1 MGASNFATAQDRRTR
16 EPDRTIPDAR
26 RGEQTRC
33 RMLLYANVVLAA
45 HPPPRASARE
55 IGLKQTGSV
64 PLKSLSARLLILT
77 VLFVMLGEVLIFVPS
92 VARFR
97 MTYFEN
103 RLAAG
108 YLATLALEA
117 SPTGRLDQRFTDK
130 LLSRVG
136 AEGVGLH
143 RADGTVLRLDRA
155 EPPQPDMTI
164 DLTRPNIL
172 RAIRGSFRTLLSEGN
187 RLVRVLGPAG
197 PGDADTAE
205 VLLDEGPLRDELW
218 DFGIRI
224 LELSL
229 VLSLITAALVYLSL
243 QWLLVRP
250 MRRIT
255 ASMIEFRQDPED
267 AARVVGAGRRRDE
280 IGVAER
286 ELAVLQNTVRQAL
299 GQRARLAA
307 LGTAVTKVNHD
318 LRNILA
324 TARLVTDGLTASAAP
339 EVRRVAPR
347 LLDAIDRAIALCT
360 RTLDFSREDTPPL
373 ARSRFSLAPLIDE
386 IGPGLALSA
395 SDLAIEDAIPPD
407 LMVEADRDQL
417 YRVFL
422 NLARNAVEAG
432 AHRLRFAAARENG
445 VIAIDI
451 VDDGP
456 GLPPKARDN
465 LFRPFFGSA
474 RPGGS
479 GLGLAIARE
488 LVRAHGG
495 ELTLVSSTGSG
506 TVFRLT
512 LPAPARKLSRASMSL
527 P

>member
-1 MGASNFATAQDRRTR
+1 
-16 EPDRTIPDAR
+16 
-26 RGEQTRC
+26 
-33 RMLLYANVVLAA
+33 
-45 HPPPRASARE
+45 
-55 IGLKQTGSV
+55 LKQTGSV

-229 VLSLITAALVYLSL
+229 VLSLISAALVYLSL

-255 ASMIEFRQDPED
+255 ANMVEFREDPED
-267 AARVVGAGRRRDE
+267 ASRVIAASRRVDE

-286 ELAVLQNTVRQAL
+286 ELAVLQTTVRQAL
-299 GQRARLAA
+299 GHRARLAA
-307 LGTAVTKVNHD
+307 LGTAVTKINHD

-339 EVRRVAPR
+339 EVRRIAPR
-347 LLDAIDRAIALCT
+347 LLDAIDRAVALCT
-360 RTLDFSREDTPPL
+360 RTLDFSREGTPPL
-373 ARSRFSLAPLIDE
+373 APNRFLLAPLIDE
-386 IGPGLALSA
+386 IAPGLAVSGEDLEIES
-395 SDLAIEDAIPPD
+395 SIPFDLAIK
-407 LMVEADRDQL
+407 ADRDQL

-422 NLARNAVEAG
+422 NLARNSLEAG
-432 AHRLRFAAARENG
+432 AHRLRITAQHDG
-445 VIAIDI
+445 GMIAIE
-451 VDDGP
+451 VADDGP
-456 GLPPKARDN
+456 GLPPKAREN

-488 LVRAHGG
+488 LMRAHGG
-495 ELTLVSSTGSG
+495 DLTLVLSTGAG
-506 TVFRLT
+506 TVFRLN
-512 LPAPARKLSRASMSL
+512 LPAPAVREISRERASM

>member
-1 MGASNFATAQDRRTR
+1 MLRPSSPRVLAGSSGFWHDLAEAS
-16 EPDRTIPDAR
+16 E
-26 RGEQTRC
+26 
-33 RMLLYANVVLAA
+33 VVLL
-45 HPPPRASARE
+45 R
-55 IGLKQTGSV
+55 
-64 PLKSLSARLLILT
+64 SLSARLLILT
-77 VLFVMLGEVLIFVPS
+77 IFFVMVSEVMIFVPS

-108 YLATLALEA
+108 HIATLAIAA
-117 SPTGRLDQRFTDK
+117 SPTGQLEEGLTDK
-130 LLSRVG
+130 LLAQVG
-136 AEGVGLH
+136 AQGVALH
-143 RADGTVLRLDRA
+143 RADGTSLRL
-155 EPPQPDMTI
+155 ESGNPPQPDVTI
-164 DLTRPNIL
+164 DLTHPNIL
-172 RAIRGSFRTLLSEGN
+172 LAIRGSFRTLLGGGD
-187 RLVRVLGPAG
+187 RVLRVLGPSVTDA
-197 PGDADTAE
+197 ADTVE
-205 VLLDEGPLRDELW
+205 VLLEEAPLRGEMW

-224 LELSL
+224 LELSIVISL
-229 VLSLITAALVYLSL
+229 VTATLVYLSL

-255 ASMIEFRQDPED
+255 ASMMNFREDPED
-267 AARVVGAGRRRDE
+267 ASRLSAASSRTDE

-286 ELAVLQNTVRQAL
+286 ELEGLQKTVRQAL

-307 LGTAVTKVNHD
+307 LGTAVTKINHD

-347 LLDAIDRAIALCT
+347 LINAIDRAVALCT
-360 RTLDFSREDTPPL
+360 RTLDFSREGAPPL
-373 ARSRFSLAPLIDE
+373 VPTQFRLAPLVE
-386 IGPGLALSA
+386 EVGPGLGLSEEGP
-395 SDLAIEDAIPPD
+395 AIECTIP
-407 LMVEADRDQL
+407 LELAVRADRDQL
-417 YRVFL
+417 YRVLL

-432 AHRLRFAAARENG
+432 AHRLRFAAAREDG
-445 VIAIDI
+445 MIAIEIADN
-451 VDDGP
+451 GS
-456 GLPPKARDN
+456 GLPPRARDN

-488 LVRAHGG
+488 LMRAHGG
-495 ELTLVSSTGSG
+495 ELALVSSTAAG

-512 LPAPARKLSRASMSL
+512 LPAPADREISRAPLSL

>member
-1 MGASNFATAQDRRTR
+1 LVS
-16 EPDRTIPDAR
+16 
-26 RGEQTRC
+26 
-33 RMLLYANVVLAA
+33 AA
-45 HPPPRASARE
+45 
-55 IGLKQTGSV
+55 V

-77 VLFVMLGEVLIFVPS
+77 AFFVMVGEVLIFVPS
-92 VARFR
+92 VARYR

-108 YLATLALEA
+108 HIATLALDA
-117 SPTGRLDQRFTDK
+117 SPTGHLDQSLTDK

-136 AEGVGLH
+136 AQGIALY
-143 RADGTVLRLDRA
+143 RADGSVLRLDRA
-155 EPPQPDMTI
+155 DPPRPDFTI
-164 DLTRPNIL
+164 DLTHPNIL
-172 RAIRGSFRTLLSEGN
+172 LAIRGSFRTLFGDGN
-187 RLVRVLGPAG
+187 RILRVLGPAG
-197 PGDADTAE
+197 PLPNPPPLAGEGRVGADTAE
-205 VLLDEGPLRDELW
+205 VLLEEAPLRNELW

-229 VLSLITAALVYLSL
+229 VLSLVTAALVYLSL
-243 QWLLVRP
+243 HRLLVRP

-255 ASMIEFRQDPED
+255 ASMMEFREDPED
-267 AARVVGAGRRRDE
+267 ASRVIAVSRRRDE

-286 ELAVLQNTVRQAL
+286 ELAVLQSTVRQAL

-307 LGTAVTKVNHD
+307 LGTAVTKINHD
-318 LRNILA
+318 LRNILS

-347 LLDAIDRAIALCT
+347 LLDAIDRAVALCT

-373 ARSRFSLAPLIDE
+373 ARSRFPLAPLIDE
-386 IGPGLALSA
+386 IGPGLAVSEH
-395 SDLAIEDAIPPD
+395 DLAIEDEIPPD
-407 LMVEADRDQL
+407 LVVEADRDQL

-432 AHRLRFAAARENG
+432 AHRLRFAAARDAAM
-445 VIAIDI
+445 IAIE
-451 VDDGP
+451 VADDGP
-456 GLPPKARDN
+456 GLPPKAREN

-495 ELTLVSSTGSG
+495 ELSLASSTGAG

-512 LPAPARKLSRASMSL
+512 LPAPAIREIRRARASAT
-527 P
+527 

>member
-1 MGASNFATAQDRRTR
+1 
-16 EPDRTIPDAR
+16 
-26 RGEQTRC
+26 
-33 RMLLYANVVLAA
+33 
-45 HPPPRASARE
+45 
-55 IGLKQTGSV
+55 V
-64 PLKSLSARLLILT
+64 PLRSLSARLLVLT
-77 VLFVMLGEVLIFVPS
+77 VFFVMVSEVLIFVPS

-108 YLATLALEA
+108 HIATMALEA
-117 SPTGRLDQRFTDK
+117 SATGELDQNLTDK
-130 LLSRVG
+130 LLTQVG
-136 AEGVGLH
+136 ARGVAVY
-143 RADGTVLRLDRA
+143 RRDGTVLRLDSA
-155 EPPQPDMTI
+155 NPPQLEIAINLTHPD
-164 DLTRPNIL
+164 IL
-172 RAIRGSFRTLLSEGN
+172 LAIRGSFGTLLGHGN
-187 RLVRVLGPAG
+187 RVVRVLGPSTTNRAE
-197 PGDADTAE
+197 TVE
-205 VLLDEGPLRDELW
+205 VLLDEAPLRREMW

-224 LELSL
+224 LELSVVISL
-229 VLSLITAALVYLSL
+229 VTAALVYLSL

-255 ASMIEFRQDPED
+255 ASMMNFRGDPED
-267 AARVVGAGRRRDE
+267 ASRMIAASGRKDE

-286 ELAVLQNTVRQAL
+286 ELGVLQKTVRQAL

-307 LGTAVTKVNHD
+307 LGTAVTKINHD

-347 LLDAIDRAIALCT
+347 LLDAIDRAVALCT
-360 RTLDFSREDTPPL
+360 HTLDFSREGAPPL
-373 ARSRFSLAPLIDE
+373 APSRFSIASLIEE
-386 IGPGLALSA
+386 IGPGLGLSA
-395 SDLAIEDAIPPD
+395 DDLTIDCAIQPE
-407 LMVEADRDQL
+407 LTVEADRDQL
-417 YRVFL
+417 YRVLL

-432 AHRLRFAAARENG
+432 AHRMRCTAVRENG
-445 VIAIDI
+445 IVAIEI
-451 VDDGP
+451 TDDGP

-488 LVRAHGG
+488 LMRAHGG
-495 ELTLVSSTGSG
+495 ELTLVSSTGIG

-512 LPAPARKLSRASMSL
+512 LPAPARQLSRAPMSM